1 MPLWLLLAAGL
12 AADTARSVQVPVAR
26 GESLHV
32 VTFGHGGGEPV
43 VLIPG
48 FFGSAFSFRKV
59 VPLLAQAGYQPI
71 VVEPLGTGFSSRP
84 EHGDYSLSAQARRIA
99 ATLDSLHVRHAWVI
113 GHAVGGAMA
122 LRFAYTRPDLVAA
135 LVSLEG
141 GPTEEVA
148 TPELRSV
155 ARYIPWIK
163 LLGGIKVIRRV
174 LRGTLK
180 ASSGDTSWITEGVV
194 FGYTAGTAANVNGTL
209 KAYLAMAA
217 SREHEP
223 LQPHLHEITC
233 PVRLVLGGA
242 RHDGG
247 VAPEEVAELQRSLRS
262 FVVDTVPGAGH
273 YLQEERPE
281 AVVAALEETRRSA
294 LPRRRAETV
303 RN

>member
-12 AADTARSVQVPVAR
+12 AADTAHSLQVPVAR

-32 VTFGHGGGEPV
+32 VTSGHGGGEPV

-48 FFGSAFSFRKV
+48 FFGSAFSFRKA

-71 VVEPLGTGFSSRP
+71 IVEPLGTGFSSRP

-99 ATLDSLHVRHAWVI
+99 AALDSLHIRHAWVI

-122 LRFAYTRPDLVAA
+122 LRLAYARPDLVRA

-148 TPELRSV
+148 TPEFRSL
-155 ARYIPWIK
+155 ARYVPWIK
-163 LLGGIKVIRRV
+163 FFGGIKVIRQV
-174 LRGTLK
+174 LRRTLL
-180 ASSGDTSWITEGVV
+180 ASSGDTSWVTEGVV
-194 FGYTAGTAANVNGTL
+194 FGYTAGTAANVDGTL
-209 KAYLAMAA
+209 RSYLAMAA

-223 LQPHLHEITC
+223 LQPHLREITC
-233 PVRLVLGGA
+233 PVRLVIGGA
-242 RHDGG
+242 HHDGG
-247 VAPEEVAELQRSLRS
+247 VAPEEVVELQRSLRS
-262 FVVDTVPGAGH
+262 FAVDTVPGAGH

-281 AVVAALEETRRSA
+281 AVVAALQETRRSA
-294 LPRRRAETV
+294 LARSRAETV
-303 RN
+303 RD